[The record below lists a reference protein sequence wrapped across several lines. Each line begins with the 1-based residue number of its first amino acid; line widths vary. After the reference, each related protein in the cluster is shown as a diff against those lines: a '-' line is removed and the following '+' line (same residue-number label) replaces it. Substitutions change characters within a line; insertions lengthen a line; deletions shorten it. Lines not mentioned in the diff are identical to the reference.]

1 MATVADGMV
10 HTAGGQQVGHVVQVT
25 GSTSDAAFEEGHRP
39 EIYNALR
46 IDSDYKGVP
55 LRLTGEVQQQLG
67 GNRVRCVALG
77 STDGLVRGMKVVDTG
92 KPVQVPV
99 GKETLGRVFNL
110 LGEPIDGRGPVHA
123 EEYRPIHHEP
133 PPFTELSSK
142 TELFET
148 GIKVIDLLT
157 PLVRGG
163 KAGLFG
169 GAGLGKT
176 VILTELIARI
186 ASQHGGY
193 SVFAGV
199 GERTREGNDLWLEM
213 QETQIGTTGRAVLT
227 QTAMVFGQMNEPPG
241 ARLRV
246 ALSALT
252 MCEWFRDSTGADT
265 LLFVDNIFRFSQAGS
280 EVSALLGRMP
290 SAVGYQPTLG
300 TELGALQE
308 RITSTNRGAI
318 TSVQAVYVP
327 ADDPTDPAPA
337 TAFQHLDAFIYL
349 ERRISEKGIYPAI
362 DPLASNSRILDPQYV
377 GEEHYAVARR
387 VQQILQRYRELQDI
401 IAILGV
407 EELSEED
414 KQVVSRA
421 RRIERFLSQPFLV
434 AEAFTNRPGKVTSL
448 ADTIR
453 SFKELCDGKWDH
465 LPESAFLYV
474 GAIEEA
480 AEQAKKM
487 AGEP

>member
-1 MATVADGMV
+1 MVTAT
-10 HTAGGQQVGHVVQVT
+10 TNGQATKTGKIIQVI
-25 GSTSDAAFEEGHRP
+25 GSTFDAEFEEGQLP
-39 EIYNALR
+39 EIYNCVK
-46 IDSDYKGVP
+46 IDTDYKGLPIHLV
-55 LRLTGEVQQQLG
+55 GEVQQQLG

-77 STDGLVRGMKVVDTG
+77 STDGLVRGMDAVDTG
-92 KPVQVPV
+92 GPVSVPV
-99 GKETLGRVFNL
+99 GKATLGRVFNL
-110 LGEPIDGRGPVHA
+110 LGEPIDGRGPVQA
-123 EEYRPIHHEP
+123 DEFRPIHSEP
-133 PPFTELSSK
+133 PPFAELSPK

-213 QETQIGTTGRAVLT
+213 QETKIGNTGREVLS

-252 MCEWFRDSTGADT
+252 MCEWFRDATGADT

-290 SAVGYQPTLG
+290 SAVGYQPTLA
-300 TELGALQE
+300 TEMGELQE
-308 RITSTNRGAI
+308 RITSTVKGAI

-337 TAFQHLDAFIYL
+337 NAFQHLDAFLYL
-349 ERRISEKGIYPAI
+349 ERKISEKGIYPAV
-362 DPLASNSRILDPQYV
+362 DPLASYSNILSAQYV
-377 GEEHYAVARR
+377 GDEHFAVASR
-387 VQQILQRYRELQDI
+387 VRQILQRYRELQDI

-414 KQVVSRA
+414 KQVVNRA
-421 RRIERFLSQPFLV
+421 RRIEKFLSQPFIV
-434 AEAFTNRPGKVTSL
+434 AEAFTGKKGQVTPIKE
-448 ADTIR
+448 TVR
-453 SFKELCDGKWDH
+453 SFKELCEGKWDH
-465 LPESAFLYV
+465 LPEAAFMYV
-474 GAIEEA
+474 GGIEQAE
-480 AEQAKKM
+480 EQAKRM
-487 AGEP
+487 AG

>member
-1 MATVADGMV
+1 MIAAAD
-10 HTAGGQQVGHVVQVT
+10 HHAGRIVQVI
-25 GSTSDAAFEEGHRP
+25 GSTFDAEFEEGHLP

-46 IDSDYKGVP
+46 VDTDVQGVHI
-55 LRLTGEVQQQLG
+55 RLTGEVQQHLG

-77 STDGLVRGMKVVDTG
+77 STDGLVRGMQVTDTG
-92 KPVQVPV
+92 KSVQVPV

-110 LGEPIDGRGPVHA
+110 LGEPIDGRGPVTA
-123 EEYRPIHHEP
+123 TESRPIHREP
-133 PPFTELSSK
+133 PSFSELSPK
-142 TELFET
+142 TEVFET

-157 PLVRGG
+157 PFVRGG

-186 ASQHGGY
+186 ASSHGGY

-199 GERTREGNDLWLEM
+199 GERTREGTSLWLEM
-213 QETQIGTTGRAVLT
+213 QEAKIGDTGRSVID
-227 QTAMVFGQMNEPPG
+227 QTCMVFGQMNEPPG

-252 MCEWFRDSTGADT
+252 MAEYFRDKTGADT

-290 SAVGYQPTLG
+290 SAVGYQPTLS
-300 TELGALQE
+300 TEMGELQE
-308 RITSTNRGAI
+308 RITSTAKGAI

-337 TAFQHLDAFIYL
+337 NTFQHLDAFIYL
-349 ERRISEKGIYPAI
+349 ERKISEKGIYPAI
-362 DPLASNSRILDPQYV
+362 DPLASNSRLLDPQIV
-377 GEEHYAVARR
+377 GQEHFDVARR

-421 RRIERFLSQPFLV
+421 RRIERFLSQPFIV
-434 AEAFTNRPGKVTSL
+434 AEAFTNRPGKVTPL
-448 ADTIR
+448 AETIR
-453 SFKELCDGKWDH
+453 SFTELCDGKWDH
-465 LPESAFLYV
+465 LPESAFMYV
-474 GAIEEA
+474 GGIDEA
-480 AEQAKKM
+480 AEQAKKL
-487 AGEP
+487 AQGS

>member
-1 MATVADGMV
+1 MDV
-10 HTAGGQQVGHVVQVT
+10 
-25 GSTSDAAFEEGHRP
+25 
-39 EIYNALR
+39 
-46 IDSDYKGVP
+46 K
-55 LRLTGEVQQQLG
+55 
-67 GNRVRCVALG
+67 
-77 STDGLVRGMKVVDTG
+77 DTG
-92 KPVQVPV
+92 APVSVPV

-110 LGEPIDGRGPVHA
+110 LGEPIDGRGPVSA
-123 EEYRPIHHEP
+123 KEFRPIHREP
-133 PPFTELSSK
+133 PPFQDLSSK
-142 TELFET
+142 TEIFVT

-186 ASQHGGY
+186 ASEHGGF

-213 QETQIGTTGRAVLT
+213 QEMEIGKTGRHVIE

-290 SAVGYQPTLG
+290 SAVGYQPTLA
-300 TELGALQE
+300 TEMGELQE
-308 RITSTNRGAI
+308 RITSTAKGAI

-337 TAFQHLDAFIYL
+337 NTFQHLDAFIYL
-349 ERRISEKGIYPAI
+349 ERAIAAKGIYPAI
-362 DPLASNSRILDPQYV
+362 DPLASNSRLLDPNII
-377 GEEHYAVARR
+377 GEKHFAVARR
-387 VQQILQRYRELQDI
+387 VQQILQRNRELQDI
-401 IAILGV
+401 IAILGI

-414 KQVVSRA
+414 KQVVNRA

-434 AEAFTNRPGKVTSL
+434 AEAFTNKQGKVTPL

-453 SFKELCDGKWDH
+453 SFEEICDGKWDH
-465 LPESAFLYV
+465 LPEGAFMYV

-480 AEQAKKM
+480 AEQAERMKADK
-487 AGEP
+487 